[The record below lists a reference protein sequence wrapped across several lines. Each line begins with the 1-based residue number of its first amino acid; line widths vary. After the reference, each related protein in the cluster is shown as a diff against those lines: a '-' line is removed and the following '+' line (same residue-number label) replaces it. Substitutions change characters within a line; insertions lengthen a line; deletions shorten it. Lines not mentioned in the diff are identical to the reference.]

1 MCPLLLPDPLSQY
14 LMMMVASFIY
24 YYAHQYHLYKL
35 FVSVL
40 TFSFDPSSYEVRE
53 DVEDAT
59 LNVTLS
65 GHLGIFDAHVNVTT
79 DETSTL
85 TSARGLYASIH
96 SKSLKTAELR
106 TLHHKVT

>member
-1 MCPLLLPDPLSQY
+1 M
-14 LMMMVASFIY
+14 
-24 YYAHQYHLYKL
+24 
-35 FVSVL
+35 
-40 TFSFDPSSYEVRE
+40 RE

-96 SKSLKTAELR
+96 SKSLKTAELK